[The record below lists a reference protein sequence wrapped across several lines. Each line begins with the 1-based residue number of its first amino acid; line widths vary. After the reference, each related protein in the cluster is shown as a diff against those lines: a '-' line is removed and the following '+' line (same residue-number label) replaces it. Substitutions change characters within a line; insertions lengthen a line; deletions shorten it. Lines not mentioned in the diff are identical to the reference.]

1 MSSFNNPHH
10 FFLFAMKNGKKKL
23 GYGTTAEDAYNNLRL
38 RLTLKEMELI
48 VKDQYL
54 RFPQRELQ
62 KHVHELG

>member
-23 GYGTTAEDAYNNLRL
+23 AYGTTVDDAFENLKL

-48 VKDQYL
+48 VKDQFL

-62 KHVHELG
+62 KHARELG